1 MRQVQLEE
9 KYSEERL
16 EQVTC
21 CLGGKCSDTGAK
33 EVMCQTGCGRGLH
46 ARCAQISH
54 GHAKLSNLTCLE
66 CRMAAIGASRVP
78 ERRRRTMMV
87 TMMME
92 LTTGKATTA
101 YGYGEYSRLETDF
114 VAGYGALAGRGGQAG
129 SLLLPRHSIAAF
141 KDMLTWLVL
150 DSQRAL
156 SLESFVR
163 TAGAF
168 FTITKLVDIT
178 KTAEVKA
185 HVGNLME
192 LHGLESMPA
201 THGTRRMLSLMINT
215 LIPGLKT
222 TEIIRARSVLFLVL
236 EAIGGLRVGEAMGG
250 GDHHGLLASNV
261 CILRDVRDGSVSVEG
276 RLEHTKTK
284 HVRWVNMVGTTKT
297 EKIAVAGAMSNYWR
311 LSGIET
317 ITRREGHYTETRPDY
332 WVVRVSLLGA
342 SEKVLEKLERALKRS
357 KVRSVQKMAG
367 SSMYYAK
374 MRSRLKHEVEEKA
387 YVNVAGGRRDS
398 EEIQRVVEE
407 LRRAGLESRTR
418 VTLGPLIRA
427 TSGSNLTH
435 MPLSTDSTYKL
446 LHGVMDDAYRMANSR
461 ESGPDPELDLMGAL
475 EPHWTHH
482 SWRRFADKVA
492 RETREETG
500 VSDTD
505 IDLFFGW
512 MEAFYRKKMQLHYAG
527 RTDRVKRSRVTM
539 MI

>member
-1 MRQVQLEE
+1 
-9 KYSEERL
+9 
-16 EQVTC
+16 
-21 CLGGKCSDTGAK
+21 
-33 EVMCQTGCGRGLH
+33 
-46 ARCAQISH
+46 
-54 GHAKLSNLTCLE
+54 
-66 CRMAAIGASRVP
+66 
-78 ERRRRTMMV
+78 
-87 TMMME
+87 
-92 LTTGKATTA
+92 
-101 YGYGEYSRLETDF
+101 
-114 VAGYGALAGRGGQAG
+114 
-129 SLLLPRHSIAAF
+129 
-141 KDMLTWLVL
+141 
-150 DSQRAL
+150 
-156 SLESFVR
+156 
-163 TAGAF
+163 
-168 FTITKLVDIT
+168 
-178 KTAEVKA
+178 
-185 HVGNLME
+185 
-192 LHGLESMPA
+192 
-201 THGTRRMLSLMINT
+201 
-215 LIPGLKT
+215 
-222 TEIIRARSVLFLVL
+222 
-236 EAIGGLRVGEAMGG
+236 
-250 GDHHGLLASNV
+250 
-261 CILRDVRDGSVSVEG
+261 
-276 RLEHTKTK
+276 
-284 HVRWVNMVGTTKT
+284 
-297 EKIAVAGAMSNYWR
+297 
-311 LSGIET
+311 
-317 ITRREGHYTETRPDY
+317 
-332 WVVRVSLLGA
+332 
-342 SEKVLEKLERALKRS
+342 
-357 KVRSVQKMAG
+357 MAG

-407 LRRAGLESRTR
+407 LRHAGLESRTR